1 MSSNDPGPVADWV
14 ARRRQLESLL
24 RLHAAVLTGGSTSLE
39 AVRLLAEALS
49 DPESQVRE
57 IAALALI
64 EFGVEARYALPELI
78 QAVQDPSPLVRRR
91 AIRAIAAV
99 GPDALTDALPSLI
112 AATEDEEESVALQAA
127 STIGEF
133 GTAAAAAAPALIS
146 ALWTGDVRKRAIA
159 GASLLRMG
167 SAAVPGLIQSLTHPS
182 PEVRGKATQLLG
194 RLGGVAES
202 AIPSL
207 QNLLSDPD
215 ESVRGEAQQA
225 IDAIIAG

>member
-1 MSSNDPGPVADWV
+1 
-14 ARRRQLESLL
+14 
-24 RLHAAVLTGGSTSLE
+24 
-39 AVRLLAEALS
+39 
-49 DPESQVRE
+49 
-57 IAALALI
+57 
-64 EFGVEARYALPELI
+64 
-78 QAVQDPSPLVRRR
+78 
-91 AIRAIAAV
+91 
-99 GPDALTDALPSLI
+99 LI